1 MEDLKEYAVAA
12 AKEISE
18 LPLQG
23 QKQFMTA
30 LASHLSN
37 DDDTITELIEAMIA
51 KTKRYEKITRWM
63 AKRFGKD
70 MTLTPK
76 RVAAECVYY
85 LKVNSKMMPFLI
97 RTGRKVK
104 DRLRHQRSYA
114 AHRKDSST

>member
-1 MEDLKEYAVAA
+1 MEDLKEYADAA

-18 LPLQG
+18 LPLPG
-23 QKQFMTA
+23 QKRFMTA
-30 LASHLSN
+30 LAFRLGN
-37 DDDTITELIEAMIA
+37 DDEVVAELIEAMIA

-63 AKRFGKD
+63 AKRFEKD

-97 RTGRKVK
+97 KTGRRVK
-104 DRLRHQRSYA
+104 DRLRHQRSYGEHKGSA
-114 AHRKDSST
+114 SR